1 VTGPG
6 SGALFDTDLLS
17 RGRLA
22 VQAAA
27 GVVTVTLNAPEVRNA
42 QTPETWK
49 ALAHIGSR
57 ISDGTAGATRVVVL
71 RGAGP
76 SFSSGLDRAAF
87 GAGDDS
93 LLSVLA
99 RQPPAVSDEQIAS
112 FQAGFG
118 WLADPA
124 FISVAAVQGHA
135 VGAGFQLALAC
146 DLVVAAQDAQF
157 AMAEVTLGLVPD
169 LGGTGRL
176 VRAVGTARALEICA
190 TGRRVGAAEAARIG
204 LVLTV
209 VPADTLDDT
218 VADLCAALTAS
229 DAEAV
234 RAVTRLISGC
244 ADRTSGQQL
253 AAERF
258 EQIARLRALAADRV
272 TAEPGTDPGR

>member
-1 VTGPG
+1 VTEPET
-6 SGALFDTDLLS
+6 GAIFDPDLLS

-22 VQAAA
+22 VQVAT
-27 GVVTVTLNAPEVRNA
+27 GIVIITLDAPEIRNA
-42 QTPETWK
+42 QLPDTWK

-57 ISDGTAGATRVVVL
+57 IADGTAGGTRVVVV

-76 SFSSGLDRAAF
+76 SFSGGLDRSAF
-87 GAGDDS
+87 GVGDDS
-93 LLSVLA
+93 LLAMLA
-99 RQPPAVSDEQIAS
+99 RQPPAVSDELIAS

-146 DLVVAAQDAQF
+146 DLVVAADDAQF

-190 TGRRVGAAEAARIG
+190 TGRRVSAAEAMRTG

-209 VPADTLDDT
+209 VPADTLDAT
-218 VADLCAALTAS
+218 VADLCAALTAA
-229 DAEAV
+229 DPDAV

-244 ADRTSGQQL
+244 TERTATEQL
-253 AAERF
+253 AQERF
-258 EQIARLRALAADRV
+258 EQLSRLRALAAVRMGLDQR
-272 TAEPGTDPGR
+272 R